1 MDNAG
6 KAADAPL
13 RARQVFVEFA
23 RTLWYLRVFLASLL
37 AIFIVLAIIMHYAGG
52 PVEAAT
58 RAPAS
63 FAQTL
68 YFCSITAL
76 TIGYGDVVP
85 TTAVGRID
93 SILLGLVGLLI
104 TGIVIAASVR
114 AVQEASQ
121 RAAITPS

>member
-1 MDNAG
+1 MENAE

-13 RARQVFVEFA
+13 RARHVFMEFA

-37 AIFIVLAIIMHYAGG
+37 AIFIVLSAVMHYAGG
-52 PVEAAT
+52 PVDTAT
-58 RAPAS
+58 RTPAS
-63 FAQTL
+63 LEQTL

-85 TTAVGRID
+85 TTTVGRID
-93 SILLGLVGLLI
+93 SILLGVVGLLI

-121 RAAITPS
+121 RTATRD